1 MRFLRLLL
9 LSALLFGCHLV
20 HALEPFVVKDIRVE
34 GIQRT
39 EAGTVFSYLPIKV
52 GETLTEEKAAA
63 AIRALYAT
71 GFFRDVVL
79 EVDNEVL
86 IVTVQERPSI
96 AQVDFTGVRE
106 FEPDQLKT
114 GLKQVG
120 LAEGRIFDRSLLERA
135 EQELKRQYVSRGLYA
150 ATVTTT
156 VTPLERNR
164 VSLNFAVEEGD
175 VAKIR
180 QISIIGAKAFSEKEL
195 LSQFVLRT
203 PGLMT
208 WFSKHDQYSR
218 QKLQADLESLR
229 SFYLN
234 RGYLDF
240 NVDSTQVSITPDK
253 KDVYITIGL
262 TEGEKFV
269 VSDVRLAGELL
280 LPEAELRKL
289 ITLKPGDVFSRELL
303 TESTKAISDRLGNDG
318 YAFANVNAAPEVDRA
333 KREVAFT
340 FFVDPGRR
348 VYVRR
353 INIMGNTK
361 TRDEVIRREM
371 RQLEGAWYSAER
383 VANSRAR
390 LDRLGYFNDVAV
402 ETPSVPGTT
411 DQIDVNLTINEK
423 PTGNLLVG
431 AGFSSSEGLVLSG
444 GVTQTNV
451 FGSGNHLG
459 LQLNT
464 SKVNTVYSLSLTEP
478 YFTVHGVS
486 RGFDIYKR
494 DIDPTEIDSGRW
506 RTSTI
511 GGQLRFG
518 VPISDVDTI
527 NYGIGAERT
536 KLDVFSDSPQRFIDF
551 VDTFGDTNS
560 TLLGTIGWSRDNRDS
575 LIYPTKGRMQRL
587 SLETGLPGGDLR
599 YYKASY
605 QHQWYWPMTRYYTL
619 MLNGEIGVGDGLD
632 DKPLPFF
639 KNFFAGGVSSVRG
652 YEANSLGPK
661 DQFGDP
667 IGGSK
672 RVVLNAE
679 FLVPFPGL
687 ANDRSVRLSAFADA
701 GMIADKFSGDE
712 FRSSVGV
719 AVLWVSPLGPLKIS
733 VAQPI
738 NDKPDD
744 KKQRFQFTF
753 GASF

>member
-9 LSALLFGCHLV
+9 ASALLIGCGPAL
-20 HALEPFVVKDIRVE
+20 ALEPFVVKDIRVE

-52 GETLTEEKAAA
+52 GETLTEDKAAA

-71 GFFRDVVL
+71 GFFRDVTL
-79 EVDNEVL
+79 EADNGVL

-96 AQVDFTGVRE
+96 AQVDFSGVKE
-106 FEPDQLKT
+106 FEPDQLKA

-120 LAEGRIFDRSLLERA
+120 LAEGRIFDRSMLERA
-135 EQELKRQYVSRGLYA
+135 EQELKRQYVSRGKYA

-156 VTPLERNR
+156 ITPLERNR
-164 VSLNFAVEEGD
+164 VAVNFNVVEGD

-180 QISIIGAKAFSEKEL
+180 QISIIGAKVFPEKEL
-195 LSQFVLRT
+195 IDQFVLRT
-203 PGLMT
+203 PGWLT

-234 RGYLDF
+234 RGYIDF
-240 NVDSTQVSITPDK
+240 NIDSTQVSITPDK
-253 KDVYITIGL
+253 KDVYITVGI
-262 TEGEKFV
+262 TEGEKFT

-280 LPEAELRKL
+280 VPEAELRKL
-289 ITLKPGDVFSRELL
+289 VRIKPGEVFSREAL
-303 TESTKAISDRLGNDG
+303 TDSTKAISDRLGNDG
-318 YAFANVNAAPEVDRA
+318 YAFANVNPAPELDRA
-333 KREVAFT
+333 KRQVAFT

-353 INIMGNTK
+353 INVTGNTK

-371 RQLEGAWYSAER
+371 RQLEGGWYSAER
-383 VANSRAR
+383 VAESRSR
-390 LDRLGYFNDVAV
+390 IDRLGYFNDVAI

-411 DQIDVNLTINEK
+411 DQIDVNITIAEK

-431 AGFSSSEGLVLSG
+431 AGLSSNEGVVFSGAIE
-444 GVTQTNV
+444 QANV
-451 FGSGNHLG
+451 FGSGNKLG
-459 LQLNT
+459 VQLNS

-494 DIDPTEIDSGRW
+494 DVDPTSIDSGRW

-518 VPISDVDTI
+518 VPITDLDTI
-527 NYGIGAERT
+527 NYGIGVERT
-536 KLDVFSDSPQRFIDF
+536 TLNVFDDSPDRFKDF
-551 VDTFGDTNS
+551 VDTFGETNS
-560 TLLGTIGWSRDNRDS
+560 TLLGSIGWARDGRDS
-575 LIYPTKGRMQRL
+575 LLYPTKGSMQRL
-587 SLETGLPGGDLR
+587 SLEAGLPGGSLR
-599 YYKASY
+599 YYKATY
-605 QHQWYWPMTRYYTL
+605 QLQRYWPVSRFNSI
-619 MLNGEIGVGDGLD
+619 MLNGELGVGEGLGG
-632 DKPLPFF
+632 KPLPFF
-639 KNFFAGGVSSVRG
+639 KNFFAGGVNSVRG
-652 YEANSLGPK
+652 YEPNSLGEK
-661 DQFGDP
+661 DQADDP
-667 IGGSK
+667 IGGS
-672 RVVLNAE
+672 RRAVFNAE
-679 FLVPFPGL
+679 FLTPFPGL
-687 ANDRSVRLSAFADA
+687 TNDRSVRLGFFADA

-712 FRSSVGV
+712 FRSSAGLS
-719 AVLWVSPLGPLKIS
+719 VLWVSPLGPLKVS

-738 NDKPDD
+738 NDKPGD
-744 KKQRFQFTF
+744 KIQRFQFTF